1 MPPPSVIHVRLESLT
16 KLSCRRCAALPH
28 CLEPLL
34 VLSAA
39 ARLARIAALSFVRGA
54 KYYVDEMLLLPRL
67 DVYGMIIMLFQNEF
81 NF

>member
-1 MPPPSVIHVRLESLT
+1 VAPP
-16 KLSCRRCAALPH
+16 CRT
-28 CLEPLL
+28 